1 INPRTSGSSRP
12 RAKRR
17 VGVSKM
23 GKLLKVVALSMA
35 VCAAAPAQNP
45 VIKPPIVGQ
54 DLSNNPLL
62 TPRPLPTP
70 RVPDLTR
77 LGVAGGRLPL
87 ALVEAIRLAL
97 ENNNDIEV
105 SRDNVRLADTTLRS
119 LQGVYDPIFDL
130 NTVRLTEA
138 ILPQPR
144 ESNNFIID
152 HWPIFTDVNIP
163 AINVPG
169 GTNASGRITE
179 RDITLSPSLTKQLSA
194 GGGQYRFFFDN
205 Q

>member
-1 INPRTSGSSRP
+1 
-12 RAKRR
+12 
-17 VGVSKM
+17 M
-23 GKLLKVVALSMA
+23 GILLKVVALLLALCVPVMA
-35 VCAAAPAQNP
+35 QPPA
-45 VIKPPIVGQ
+45 VKPPVANQ
-54 DLSNNPLL
+54 DLSTNPLL
-62 TPRPLPTP
+62 TPQPLPTP

-77 LGVAGGRLPL
+77 LGVPGGLLPL
-87 ALVEAIRLAL
+87 TLVEAIRLAL

-119 LQGVYDPIFDL
+119 LQGVYDPVFDL